1 MKQELNIVALWYN
14 SHIYTLKCLY
24 ILFIPL
30 IQSSVFYSRRY
41 GERRYIS
48 ALQRAPVHSERRYMA
63 ADFPCFGG
71 SNPYYFSI
79 NEFLWEAS

>member
-1 MKQELNIVALWYN
+1 MKQELNIVALWNN
-14 SHIYTLKCLY
+14 SPIFAFKCLY
-24 ILFIPL
+24 ILIIPL
-30 IQSSVFYSRRY
+30 IQSSAFYSRRY
-41 GERRYIS
+41 SERRYI
-48 ALQRAPVHSERRYMA
+48 A